1 MDNSN
6 YFFISGALSLS
17 LFVLI
22 IALFFVFLL
31 DAKKINSYALNKN
44 NYISI
49 SLDTPIV
56 TKKTSQKQAKSSPQ
70 ESKSQEEIQEVVDVN
85 DLFSD
90 VWTKKIVHKEEKV
103 VNSKRLQEIK
113 NKINKLE
120 FKSSKAIE
128 SSTSK
133 GDSQKEEQSAS
144 SAAEVNEYL
153 AKIQAIVY
161 NHFNVPQNSQGS
173 SVKTIIELN
182 ALGKMIDFRVL
193 VYSQN
198 SELNAEADRIK
209 ERLRN
214 VVFPVNPQNK
224 ASKTVVI
231 LIAKE

>member
-6 YFFISGALSLS
+6 YFYIGGVLSLS
-17 LFVLI
+17 LFILI
-22 IALFFVFLL
+22 ILIFFVFLF
-31 DAKKINSYALNKN
+31 DIKKADSYALNKD

-49 SLDTPIV
+49 SLETPV
-56 TKKTSQKQAKSSPQ
+56 APKKVSQKKAKSAPQ
-70 ESKSQEEIQEVVDVN
+70 EIESQEETQEIVDVN

-103 VNSKRLQEIK
+103 VNSKRIQEIK

-120 FKSSKAIE
+120 AKSSKSTD
-128 SSTSK
+128 SSLERA
-133 GDSQKEEQSAS
+133 DSDKEEKSAS
-144 SAAEVNEYL
+144 SAEEVNEYL

-161 NHFNVPQNSQGS
+161 NYFNVPQNSQGS

-182 ALGKMIDFRVL
+182 ALGKLIDFRVL

-198 SELNAEADRIK
+198 SELNAEADKIK

-214 VVFPVNPQNK
+214 VVFPINPQNK
-224 ASKTVVI
+224 SSKTVVI